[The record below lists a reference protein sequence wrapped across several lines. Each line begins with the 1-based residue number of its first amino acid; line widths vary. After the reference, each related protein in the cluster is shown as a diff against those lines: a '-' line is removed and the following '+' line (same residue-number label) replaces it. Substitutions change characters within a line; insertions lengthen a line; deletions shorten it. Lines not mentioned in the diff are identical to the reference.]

1 MCHRVLD
8 VTNFATLSPRF
19 LTNILLVTV
28 GSNFGSRDAWNNFPE
43 LWALRTQF
51 TAHFSSFWLQ
61 TSQIS
66 SFEVGSTAKEAFF
79 HITYRYVEI
88 NCSALSWIIPLSHC
102 AFTTASGM
110 FLRVDKNL
118 GDVTQLKL
126 PWRIGTLGHVTPLD
140 ESILI
145 VQDSVAQTCSEAQ
158 PKKVHVMI

>member
-1 MCHRVLD
+1 MCHGVLD

-28 GSNFGSRDAWNNFPE
+28 GSNFE

-61 TSQIS
+61 TPQIS

-88 NCSALSWIIPLSHC
+88 NLLGSFLNYSIESLCIHHSFWNI
-102 AFTTASGM
+102 FTG
-110 FLRVDKNL
+110 
-118 GDVTQLKL
+118 
-126 PWRIGTLGHVTPLD
+126 
-140 ESILI
+140 
-145 VQDSVAQTCSEAQ
+145 
-158 PKKVHVMI
+158 